1 MPTDA
6 AISEALK
13 KIGVAE
19 LKEKQKEAILTFL
32 QGHDM
37 FVVLTM
43 GYGKSLIYTIL
54 PLVFDKLKICRF
66 IFEGS

>member
-1 MPTDA
+1 MATDA

-13 KIGVAE
+13 EIGVAE
-19 LKEKQKEAILTFL
+19 LKEKQKDAILTFL

-37 FVVLTM
+37 FVALTI

-54 PLVFDKLKICRF
+54 PLVLDKLKSMSLHF
-66 IFEGS
+66 S